1 MLSAAAGIDFATL
14 VRAGSTPIGD
24 DPDGADAAGPERSV
38 RRWSEYDPG
47 PSAVAGG
54 EVVLDEARPPL
65 ASTDGVDAGASG
77 GPAAGPYP
85 VDDRRIRGLDLTVV
99 RHGQSTANVAF
110 AAAEVAGR
118 AETGL
123 VGRDRDIPLS
133 PLGERQAAAVGRR
146 LVGLPAGRRPEVV
159 ICSPY
164 RRARQ
169 TWRFA
174 VAAADAA
181 GVRLPEPL
189 VDDRLRDREM
199 GELELLTRAAI
210 GVRFPAE
217 AARWRETDELRY
229 RPPGGESLL
238 DVGARLAPLLADLR
252 TSHAGRRLLLV
263 AHDSVVLMLRHLIE
277 RLSLAELRAVV
288 AAGPVA
294 NASFTAWSDVDGDDG
309 PVLVE
314 YDVVDHLQADPS

>member
-1 MLSAAAGIDFATL
+1 MG
-14 VRAGSTPIGD
+14 
-24 DPDGADAAGPERSV
+24 
-38 RRWSEYDPG
+38 RWSGYDPE
-47 PSAVAGG
+47 PSAVGG
-54 EVVLDEARPPL
+54 DEVVLDESPRPL
-65 ASTDGVDAGASG
+65 ASTAGVPAGASG
-77 GPAAGPYP
+77 GPAAEPGPGG
-85 VDDRRIRGLDLTVV
+85 DRRIRGLHLTVL

-110 AAAEVAGR
+110 AVAEAAGHG
-118 AETGL
+118 ETGL
-123 VGRDRDIPLS
+123 VGRDRDIALS

-146 LVGLPAGRRPEVV
+146 LAGLPAGQRPEVV

-181 GVRLPEPL
+181 GVRLPAPL
-189 VDDRLRDREM
+189 IDDRLRDREM

-210 GVRFPAE
+210 GVRFPGE

-252 TSHAGRRLLLV
+252 TSHAGRRALLV

-277 RLSLAELRAVV
+277 RLSLDELRAVV

-294 NASFTAWSDVDGDDG
+294 NASFTTWADADGDDG

-314 YDVVDHLQADPS
+314 YDVVDHLPTDPS